1 MASPAQITANQNNA
15 TLSTGPRTEEGKQ
28 TASRNNFRH
37 GLASSQ
43 LIIEGESIE
52 EFNALRDALIEEHQ
66 PATPTETALVTG
78 MAQHYWLAQRAI
90 GLQTAAFTSAT
101 EVDATKLSLYLRYQG
116 THDRQFHKCLNDLL
130 KLRAQKRREQIG
142 FESQQQKQALN
153 EAKIRALTAKAEAA
167 EIDTEIRSTIEAP
180 LPGNLRI
187 PFDTMK
193 SVFEAA
199 VREVSHGV

>member
-43 LIIEGESIE
+43 LIIEGESIA

-101 EVDATKLSLYLRYQG
+101 EVDAKKLSLYLRYQ
-116 THDRQFHKCLNDLL
+116 TTRDRQFHKCLNDLL

-167 EIDTEIRSTIEAP
+167 EIDTEIRATIEAL

-199 VREVSHGV
+199 VREVKNAA

>member
-1 MASPAQITANQNNA
+1 MASPAQITANQTNA

-37 GLASSQ
+37 GLASNQ
-43 LIIEGESIE
+43 VIIEGESIDE
-52 EFNALRDALIEEHQ
+52 YNELRDSLLEEHQ
-66 PATPTETALVTG
+66 PATPTETALVSG
-78 MAQHYWLAQRAI
+78 MAQHYWLAQRAVA
-90 GLQTAAFTSAT
+90 LQNTAFTAT
-101 EVDATKLSLYLRYQG
+101 EVDAKKLSLYLRYQA

-130 KLRAQKRREQIG
+130 KLRAQKHREQIG

-199 VREVSHGV
+199 VREVSTGK

>member
-1 MASPAQITANQNNA
+1 MASNAQITANQNNA

-37 GLASSQ
+37 GLASNQ
-43 LIIEGESIE
+43 VIIEGESIE
-52 EFNALRDALIEEHQ
+52 EFNALRDGFFDDHQ
-66 PATPTETALVTG
+66 PETVTETALVNG
-78 MAQHYWLAQRAI
+78 MAQHYWLAQRAVL
-90 GLQTAAFTSAT
+90 LQNTAFTSAT
-101 EVDATKLSLYLRYQG
+101 EFDAKKLSLFLRYQA
-116 THDRQFHKCLNDLL
+116 THDRAFHKCLNDLL

-199 VREVSHGV
+199 VREVKQAA